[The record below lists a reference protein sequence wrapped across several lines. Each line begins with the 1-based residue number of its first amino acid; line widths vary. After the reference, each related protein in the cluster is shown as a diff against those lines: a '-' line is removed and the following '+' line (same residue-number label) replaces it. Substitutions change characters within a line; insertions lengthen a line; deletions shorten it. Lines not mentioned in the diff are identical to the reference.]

1 MALDGYFLSKLK
13 DELLSRAVGT
23 KIDKVQQPSKD
34 EILLTLRHRSGS
46 EKLLICVRADAPRV
60 HFTAQNA
67 QNPTQPPMFCMLLR
81 KYLTGAK
88 ITNVR
93 QIGLDRLLFFDL
105 DATTEIGDKTTL
117 QLCVETMGTYS
128 NLILIAADGKIID
141 AAKRIDFAA
150 SSVRQI
156 LPGLPYVLPQQQGKL
171 NLETETADA
180 VAGAILAKGGKLLSS
195 AALQTVQGISPHR
208 VGRNRCG
215 ADRRPKGQSAGG
227 FAADEA
233 GAAPRSG
240 VLYGARRRRRAERDR
255 VDAYLSVR
263 RRVPGQGL

>member
-13 DELLSRAVGT
+13 DELLIRAVGT

-34 EILLTLRHRSGS
+34 EILLTLRHRTGS

-88 ITNVR
+88 ITDVR

-117 QLCVETMGTYS
+117 QLSVETMGTYS
-128 NLILIAADGKIID
+128 NLILIAVWVCLIKDVSISGKY
-141 AAKRIDFAA
+141 
-150 SSVRQI
+150 
-156 LPGLPYVLPQQQGKL
+156 LVLIYRTRFYIRNKKL
-171 NLETETADA
+171 INA
-180 VAGAILAKGGKLLSS
+180 
-195 AALQTVQGISPHR
+195 
-208 VGRNRCG
+208 
-215 ADRRPKGQSAGG
+215 
-227 FAADEA
+227 
-233 GAAPRSG
+233 
-240 VLYGARRRRRAERDR
+240 
-255 VDAYLSVR
+255 
-263 RRVPGQGL
+263 